1 MAVVQI
7 SRIQLRRGKRNEG
20 SGLPQLASGELAWCV
35 DTQELFIGNGAVAEG
50 APAVGN
56 TKLLTE
62 KDSLL
67 DLGTYSYKVD
77 VGAIQTGFD
86 VNFPITRTLQERL
99 DERVTSAAYGI
110 ESSGVNQHE
119 KIQRVIDNL
128 FLDMNYE
135 VEKSRIV
142 LEFLPGTYTFNQT
155 IYLPSYVS
163 IVGAGPQKTIFN
175 YTGTGTAFE
184 FVNDTST
191 KTARSTINST
201 TYLNQPK
208 NALLKGFTLNTTQD
222 SVTAI
227 KFNAVRDSV
236 FENIE
241 LTGSYGDS
249 SVGFSSNGLAF
260 YALSSI
266 VTCQRNLFD
275 NVYVTGFAFAV
286 FAKQDIIN
294 NRFLSC
300 HIKDSQQGFYFGVSA
315 NGTSPGEEF
324 GPRHNTIQN
333 CYFENID
340 LEGIYI
346 GRGFGNKSKANVFI
360 NVGNNGGT
368 YQNNVC
374 SIIRFTTV
382 GNSTESDS
390 FDRSNA
396 YAASQDLQ
404 NANFNFFYKREVIG
418 KSYFVKT
425 EPRTVNLTYNTSY
438 ANLFKIPTNSETVN
452 IEINYVLESGFYTQ
466 VRRGRIVVAYDKDAD
481 TFQIADDY
489 EYTGSVGEDTRI
501 IFNASSATVD
511 NELMIRY
518 INNNTFDTTL
528 NPTVMTYTY
537 SVLS

>member
-7 SRIQLRRGKRNEG
+7 SRIQLRRGKKNEG

-35 DTQELFIGNGAVAEG
+35 DTQELFIGNGAVGEG

-86 VNFPITRTLQERL
+86 VNYPVTRTLQQRL

-110 ESSGVNQHE
+110 ESNATNQHE

-135 VEKSRIV
+135 LQKSRII

-155 IYLPSYVS
+155 VYLPSYVS

-208 NALLKGFTLNTTQD
+208 NAWLKGFTLNTTQPNA
-222 SVTAI
+222 TAI

-236 FENIE
+236 FENLE
-241 LTGSYGDS
+241 LTGPYGDS
-249 SVGFSSNGLAF
+249 TVSITNYGIAM
-260 YALSSI
+260 YALSSL
-266 VTCQRNLFD
+266 VTCQRNIFD
-275 NVYVTGFAFAV
+275 NIYLEGFAFAV

-294 NRFLSC
+294 NRFSNNQ
-300 HIKDSQQGFYFGVSA
+300 IKDSKQGFYLGVTA
-315 NGTSPGEEF
+315 NGTTTGEQY
-324 GPRHNTIQN
+324 GPRYTIIEN
-333 CYFENID
+333 SYFENID
-340 LEGIYI
+340 REAIYI
-346 GRGFGNKSKANVFI
+346 GRGFGNKSKSNIFV
-360 NVGNNGGT
+360 NVGNDGGGH
-368 YQNNVC
+368 QNNIY
-374 SIIRFTTV
+374 SIIKFSTI
-382 GNSTESDS
+382 GNSTELDT

-396 YAASQDLQ
+396 FIQSQDLEQ
-404 NANFNFFYKREVIG
+404 NNFSETYIREVVG
-418 KSYFVKT
+418 KASYSKT
-425 EPRTVNLTYNTSY
+425 EPRTVNLIYNTSFV
-438 ANLFKIPTNSETVN
+438 NLFRIPTAESIG
-452 IEINYVLESGFYTQ
+452 IEINYLIESELNNQ
-466 VRRGRIVVAYDKDAD
+466 VRRGKLTLSHDKGTNTIQIV
-481 TFQIADDY
+481 DDY
-489 EYTGSVGEDTRI
+489 EYTGTLGEDTRI
-501 IFNASSATVD
+501 KFNASQFVVGD
-511 NELMIRY
+511 GIMVQY
-518 INNNTFDTTL
+518 INNNSNDTT
-528 NPTVMTYTY
+528 NQPTVMTYTY
-537 SVLS
+537 SSLS